1 MPAPRAPRLL
11 SASRRSADLAL
22 LRRRVERSWAAGEGP
37 DQEVSH
43 ARRHARRRPLGSHQ
57 RRLAMFRALQ
67 HSHKAPAFRTCH
79 TAAHARGWTL
89 WTAAR
94 RAACV
99 RAALHLLHAA
109 CTMGGGRAGLSPRS
123 PLLCFGWCTFFISFF
138 LDLNSTRSTH
148 THTHTHTRTH
158 SSQASQACARGPR
171 RGRPAAGHIH
181 SLSLV
186 GRRDQVQDYVATHG
200 IKSAPLCEHGVE
212 LGSLLLAG
220 QQREEAGAI

>member
-43 ARRHARRRPLGSHQ
+43 ARRHARRRPLGSRQ

-148 THTHTHTRTH
+148 THSHTHTHTHTQLTGV
-158 SSQASQACARGPR
+158 SGLCAWSPP
-171 RGRPAAGHIH
+171 RPA
-181 SLSLV
+181 
-186 GRRDQVQDYVATHG
+186 GRGSYPQLITRRASGPSPGLCRHARDQVRPALRARRRTRQPSPCWA
-200 IKSAPLCEHGVE
+200 A
-212 LGSLLLAG
+212 A
-220 QQREEAGAI
+220 